1 MVGLAPRVVGVCVCK
16 CERAS
21 QGTEQEVACAGGVCV
36 CTLEGACV
44 TEKGFG
50 SDGCNGEGAGVPRVG
65 CHGEVWG
72 GGERGGS
79 NASHVDGFTGV

>member
-1 MVGLAPRVVGVCVCK
+1 M
-16 CERAS
+16 
-21 QGTEQEVACAGGVCV
+21 

-50 SDGCNGEGAGVPRVG
+50 SDGCDGEGAGVPRVG

-72 GGERGGS
+72 GGEGARWLQHLVCACGW
-79 NASHVDGFTGV
+79 V

>member
-1 MVGLAPRVVGVCVCK
+1 M
-16 CERAS
+16 
-21 QGTEQEVACAGGVCV
+21 

-50 SDGCNGEGAGVPRVG
+50 SDGCDGEGAGVPRVG

-72 GGERGGS
+72 GEGGERGGS
-79 NASHVDGFTGV
+79 NTSRVRVDGCDRSVTGVHGGWDGLCVCVCAARGG